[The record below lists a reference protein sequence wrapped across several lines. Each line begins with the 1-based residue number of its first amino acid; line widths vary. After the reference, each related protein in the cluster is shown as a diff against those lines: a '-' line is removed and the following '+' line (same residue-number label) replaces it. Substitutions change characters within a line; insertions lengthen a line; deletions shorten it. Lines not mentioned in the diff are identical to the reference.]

1 MTVNVLSPEER
12 DARLWASLC
21 HISSLLVFFGIPLG
35 NILGPL
41 VFWLIKRNEY
51 SFVDDQGKEA
61 LNFQLSMTI
70 YLLGGGLIILLSG
83 FYLMVTGRGTSFLWT
98 MGLPLSVLVILWA
111 LLLILLDVILV
122 FVATIQASDGVA
134 YRYPLA
140 LPFFR

>member
-1 MTVNVLSPEER
+1 MTGNVLSPEER

-21 HISSLLVFFGIPLG
+21 HISSLVVFFGIPLG

-61 LNFQLSMTI
+61 LNFQLSVSI
-70 YLLGGGLIILLSG
+70 YLIAGGLIFLLSG
-83 FYLMVTGRGTSFLWT
+83 FLLMVTGRAESFPWT
-98 MGLPLSVLVILWA
+98 MGIPFLILIVV

-122 FVATIQASDGVA
+122 FVATIRASDGVA

-140 LPFFR
+140 IPFFR